1 MDEIKEKKNNRI
13 YIIAFVITA
22 IVIVVLLK
30 TVLFTER
37 VDGISMYPTLSDKEF
52 MLGVSP
58 KIRPV
63 KRGDIVVIKA
73 NDGIVKRVIGLPGDV
88 VKLEK
93 ESTYVNG
100 EKLDEPYLN
109 HEEPIEYWDM
119 EVRVGDGEVFVM
131 GDNRNNSFDSRQDG
145 CYNLKDVK
153 CVVILHTR

>member
-13 YIIAFVITA
+13 YIIAFVVTA

-73 NDGIVKRVIGLPGDV
+73 NDGM
-88 VKLEK
+88 
-93 ESTYVNG
+93 N
-100 EKLDEPYLN
+100 
-109 HEEPIEYWDM
+109 
-119 EVRVGDGEVFVM
+119 
-131 GDNRNNSFDSRQDG
+131 
-145 CYNLKDVK
+145 
-153 CVVILHTR
+153 ILA